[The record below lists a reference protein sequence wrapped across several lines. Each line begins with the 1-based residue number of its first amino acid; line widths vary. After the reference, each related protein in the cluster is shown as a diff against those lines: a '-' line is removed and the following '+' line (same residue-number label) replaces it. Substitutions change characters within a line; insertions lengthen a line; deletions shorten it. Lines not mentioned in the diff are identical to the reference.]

1 MNKNLD
7 KTIIDEKT
15 GIEYTLV
22 RDYYLPNLSILI
34 EKKSNYIIGKYGRAR
49 QRYLQKHKP
58 YVITDLLLDG
68 KLQTYLIEIDKLC
81 NKRVNELIESLKAK
95 SELTEDIKNTNPLY
109 WIGTMNAIKNQAE
122 EIVYGD
128 IIYK

>member
-68 KLQTYLIEIDKLC
+68 KLQTYLIEIDK
-81 NKRVNELIESLKAK
+81 K
-95 SELTEDIKNTNPLY
+95 S
-109 WIGTMNAIKNQAE
+109 
-122 EIVYGD
+122 
-128 IIYK
+128 